1 MFPSSAT
8 VVRINQIRQVGD
20 CSRNLDPHRLEMPP
34 PFPGQPVCVALTRIS
49 SQHTGISPSDRAGR
63 SSPQSLRGRL
73 RKQRPVPHLR
83 RRLGCLLADKLGIEL
98 RRVGSGERHTF
109 TNPGERKLDDWM
121 ADHAFV
127 VWIEAD
133 EPWAVGRQILASDLS
148 LPLNLD
154 SNTRPEHIA
163 LLSGVRR
170 KARERAD
177 ELPIVVDSG
186 GPRRMLP
193 VIALLPR

>member
-1 MFPSSAT
+1 
-8 VVRINQIRQVGD
+8 
-20 CSRNLDPHRLEMPP
+20 
-34 PFPGQPVCVALTRIS
+34 
-49 SQHTGISPSDRAGR
+49 
-63 SSPQSLRGRL
+63 
-73 RKQRPVPHLR
+73 
-83 RRLGCLLADKLGIEL
+83 
-98 RRVGSGERHTF
+98 
-109 TNPGERKLDDWM
+109 M

-154 SNTRPEHIA
+154 GNTRPEHIA

-177 ELPIVVDSG
+177 ALPIVADSG
-186 GPRRMLP
+186 GPRRIP
-193 VIALLPR
+193 QVIALLPR